1 MLTQAELK
9 KHVHYDPDTGIFTRI
24 THSSASPAG
33 SILGCNSHGYLVFY
47 VCNKLYSAHRLA
59 WLYYY
64 GRWPERHLDH
74 INRIRSDN
82 RIANLREVDDQ
93 KNAFNTSLSKN
104 NTTGYIGVAWHK
116 QRNKYRAYIKI
127 NRRQIS
133 LGLYD
138 DPKIAHEAYLKA
150 KAIYHVI

>member
-24 THSSASPAG
+24 KHSNASPAG
-33 SILGCNSHGYLVFY
+33 SILGCNSRGYLVFY
-47 VCNKLYSAHRLA
+47 VCNKLYRAHRLA

-64 GRWPERHLDH
+64 GRWPEHHLDH

-116 QRNKYRAYIKI
+116 QQNKYRAFIKI
-127 NRRQIS
+127 NYRQIS

-150 KAIYHVI
+150 KAIYHLI